1 MKKYSIAILV
11 IVILNFLIRIPFLN
25 FPVHWDESVYFS
37 GSLATLDN
45 KLNPFIEFWSYKPPF
60 IFELTALFYKFFGI
74 SRWMPRLIIALL
86 SSLSVFLTYQLGKK
100 IFNYKVGFWAS
111 ILLFLNPLF
120 FTQSNFFHA
129 AIPLT
134 ALFLVTIYFYFH
146 KKLGLYLLFA
156 SLLVLTKE
164 PAILIIISLACFDF
178 LVNFRKTTFG
188 KLIRRELVILSPL
201 LFFVAWVLLNK
212 HFLGWYLW
220 PYNTS
225 YFSLSTRPYGRS
237 PFSDFFSVAFQE
249 HCSWFIFGLIFF
261 VSFLSIQIVSL
272 RKKIFNKWF
281 FYFFSLAVIFPFI
294 FYFGAF
300 LPRYYL
306 FTFPGLFL
314 AFVWV
319 LEKVFK
325 REKMKIL
332 VLTVI
337 CFFFL
342 AIPIRHLFFP
352 KEVPEWSGERDMS
365 YLKII
370 RVIKNTSDF
379 VQKESE
385 GNLIITRWPITSAF
399 DNPFFGYVDFSPK
412 RVVVYR
418 DCQQLDDFNVD
429 SLLVLPLLNIPIF
442 DKTGD
447 FDCIEMKGFR
457 LIKEIEWV
465 KIYQRTI

>member
-1 MKKYSIAILV
+1 MKKYSLAILV
-11 IVILNFLIRIPFLN
+11 IVVLNFLIRIPFLN
-25 FPVHWDESVYFS
+25 FPVHWDESVYFG
-37 GSLATLDN
+37 GSLAILDN

-60 IFELTALFYKFFGI
+60 VFELTALFYKLFGI
-74 SRWMPRLIIALL
+74 SRWMIRLIVALV
-86 SSLSVFLTYQLGKK
+86 SSLSIFLTYQLGRK

-111 ILLFLNPLF
+111 VLLFLNPLF

-129 AIPLT
+129 AIFLT
-134 ALFLVTIYFYFH
+134 ALFLLTIYFYFH
-146 KKLGLYLLFA
+146 KNLKLYLLFA

-164 PAILIIISLACFDF
+164 PAVLIIISLACFDF
-178 LVNFRKTTFG
+178 MVNFREIALK
-188 KLIRRELVILSPL
+188 KLVKREMIILSPL
-201 LFFVAWVLLNK
+201 LFFIAWVLLNK

-220 PYNTS
+220 PHNVS
-225 YFSLSTRPYGRS
+225 YFSLSARSYGRS
-237 PFSDFFSVAFQE
+237 PFSEFFSVAFQE

-261 VSFLSIQIVSL
+261 VLFLSTQIASL

-306 FTFPGLFL
+306 FTLPGLFL
-314 AFVWV
+314 SFVWV

-325 REKMKIL
+325 RKKIK
-332 VLTVI
+332 VLILAII

-342 AIPIRHLFFP
+342 MVPIRHLFFP
-352 KEVPEWSGERDMS
+352 KEVPKWSGERDMS
-365 YLKII
+365 YLKIV
-370 RVIKNTSDF
+370 RVLEEVSDF
-379 VQKESE
+379 IQEEAPDSP
-385 GNLIITRWPITSAF
+385 IITRWPVTMAISG
-399 DNPFFGYVDFSPK
+399 PFFGYVDFPF
-412 RVVVYR
+412 RGVVEYR
-418 DCQQLDDFNVD
+418 DCQQLDDFRVD
-429 SLLVLPLLNIPIF
+429 SLLVFPLLNIPIF
-442 DKTGD
+442 DKGWA